1 MILLGLILGS
11 GINCASQ
18 VDTKSTN
25 RQIMLESQ
33 EAVDAIAMYPKE
45 TRKIIFEACEYPEI
59 ITKLNEM
66 QKKSQGTFVTLISSF
81 NKDEQEKIW
90 NLTRYDFLISDL
102 VSSSKKTK
110 TEINA
115 LLVKYPQE
123 IYKTAIDEQKKNYKL
138 LVQIDQMNKTYDT
151 DFENLLNS
159 YSPGAI
165 NAFREL
171 IKLPEVLGIL
181 NDNMKYTVIVGNYY
195 KKNPER
201 IMHKTDSLNLV
212 LTQKNTQEA
221 NDWKQSMTEDPQAQ
235 KEYVQ
240 AAQEYAQDNGYQPD
254 TYNTP
259 MSEFDTNYNS
269 SPYNWW
275 FGYPSWYP
283 DNSWNP
289 NPY

>member
-254 TYNTP
+254 VRI
-259 MSEFDTNYNS
+259 
-269 SPYNWW
+269 
-275 FGYPSWYP
+275 
-283 DNSWNP
+283 
-289 NPY
+289 